1 MVPRMGLNRYLPTLF
16 NEGIEYL
23 KECHKQ
29 FNSMRLDAISFFIE
43 SLSKRLYS
51 LSRKHII
58 VNDIKKFLCLEFVK
72 LNLEKQMIALKYL
85 F

>member
-1 MVPRMGLNRYLPTLF
+1 MIVLGNTSFLVPRMGLNRYLPVLLK
-16 NEGIEYL
+16 EGIEYL

-43 SLSKRLYS
+43 SLSKRLHS

-58 VNDIKKFLCLEFVK
+58 VNDIKKFLCL
-72 LNLEKQMIALKYL
+72 
-85 F
+85 